1 MIGLV
6 LITQYSYGI
15 HTEANLSNNVIERYK
30 TWNAEEVRADLNPN
44 RTELVTVFQN
54 IEYNINIACAIRSN
68 NAFLGKEAYI
78 VGRRKFDPR
87 GAVGCKKYE
96 RVLHADTLQEVVDK
110 LHTEGYTIYAAD
122 NQMEYNP
129 VNLWDEDFP
138 RKSAFVFGEEQRGLS
153 KEEIELCDKMIYVA
167 MYGSVRSLNVAS
179 CATVIMAEY
188 SRRYR

>member
-1 MIGLV
+1 MA
-6 LITQYSYGI
+6 ITQYSFGK
-15 HTEANLSNNVIERYK
+15 NLAAAASNNVRDIYK
-30 TWNAEEVRADLNPN
+30 EWTAAEVRADLSSH
-44 RTELVTVFQN
+44 RSDLVTVFQN
-54 IEYNINIACAIRSN
+54 IGYNINIACAIRSN
-68 NAFLGKEAYI
+68 NAFLGKEVYI
-78 VGRRKFDPR
+78 IGRRKFDPR

-96 RVLHADTLQEVVDK
+96 RVYHADTLQETVDK
-110 LHTEGYTIYAAD
+110 LHQEGYTVYAVD

-129 VNLWDEDFP
+129 VNLWDENFP

>member
-1 MIGLV
+1 MIE
-6 LITQYSYGI
+6 QYSHGI

-30 TWNAEEVRADLNPN
+30 AWDAEEVRADLNPN

-54 IEYNINIACAIRSN
+54 IGYNINIACAVSASKDLELTI
-68 NAFLGKEAYI
+68 GKEVYI

-96 RVLHADTLQEVVDK
+96 RVYHADTLQETVDK
-110 LHTEGYTIYAAD
+110 LHQDRYTIYAVD

-129 VNLWDEDFP
+129 INLWDENFP